1 MSRNNRGRKPY
12 PWTCGN
18 CREKA
23 VYEGVTDYELD
34 LDYDDRKYH
43 IKIAGL
49 RTPRCRKC
57 DTVCI
62 DSDANEQITLEFLR
76 LAGLMTP
83 EQIRTNREALGVTPE
98 RFAAALGIDG
108 ATVSRWENGMQFQ
121 NRSMDNLLRLFFGVP
136 KARDLMITGNLNTIG
151 LVTKTPAMTTA

>member
-1 MSRNNRGRKPY
+1 MLMSRNNRGRKPY

-34 LDYDDRKYH
+34 LNYDGRTYH

-49 RTPRCRKC
+49 KTPRCQKC
-57 DTVCI
+57 DTVCL

-76 LAGLMTP
+76 LVGLLTP
-83 EQIRTNREALGVTPE
+83 EQIRANREALNITLDK
-98 RFAAALGIDG
+98 FAAA
-108 ATVSRWENGMQFQ
+108 
-121 NRSMDNLLRLFFGVP
+121 RSEERRVG
-136 KARDLMITGNLNTIG
+136 
-151 LVTKTPAMTTA
+151 